1 MQVRLIPVVFLILAA
16 CSQKSAVVKA
26 PERPEWLIQ
35 KPTDTRYYYGIGHGL
50 KDGKTNHIASAKSSA
65 LEDLIGEIRVN
76 VSAAS
81 ALTVL
86 DAGKEFSEKYEQ
98 IIRTTVTDE
107 IEEYEL
113 TGSWEDEK
121 NYWTLYRLSKTKYRE
136 IKERK
141 KQAAAAISL
150 DFFEKAVKA
159 ESEAN
164 LAAGIGFYLK
174 ALAAIEKYL
183 DEPVSVTTG
192 GNSILLT
199 TTILTNL
206 QLLLNRITLQHNP
219 VIAEIARRPAANNV
233 PLAFSVTDKI
243 SGKPVADI
251 PLTSSFTKGG
261 GEMQEKY
268 TSAAEGNQKLSLSR
282 ITSADPE
289 QIITTRVDLES
300 FAGTSPSEI
309 TRLILSRQII
319 PSATVT
325 LKIKKIM
332 IFLSGSEKILGNPK
346 TGNRLSKFISNYMNL
361 QGFGFTENSEAADLI
376 MEVTSDTEKGG
387 LSGSIHITYLNG
399 SIRVSE
405 SARKGSKEIYRINLD
420 RVKGYSLDF
429 ERSSQDACTKA
440 IDLLEKEKLP
450 QMLSVIL
457 Q

>member
-1 MQVRLIPVVFLILAA
+1 MQFRLLSAVLLILTS
-16 CSQKSAVVKA
+16 CSQKSVVEQT
-26 PERPEWLIQ
+26 PERPGWLIQ
-35 KPTDTRYYYGIGHGL
+35 KPSDSRYYFGIGHGL
-50 KDGKTNHIASAKSSA
+50 KDGKTNHIAAAKSSA
-65 LEDLIGEIRVN
+65 LEDLIGEISIN
-76 VSAAS
+76 ISASS

-121 NYWTLYRLSKTKYRE
+121 NYWILYRLSKSKYRE

-141 KQAAAAISL
+141 KQAAAALSL

-164 LAAGIGFYLK
+164 LASGIGFYLK

-183 DEPVSVTTG
+183 DEPVEVKTG
-192 GNSILLT
+192 GNSIILT
-199 TTILTNL
+199 TNIFTNL
-206 QLLLNRITLQHNP
+206 QLLLNRIKVDHNP
-219 VIAEIARRPAANNV
+219 VNAEVERRPASNTT
-233 PLAFSVTDKI
+233 PLIFSVTDKI

-251 PLTSSFTKGG
+251 PLTSRFTKGG

-268 TSAAEGNQKLSLSR
+268 ISSATGSQTLLISR
-282 ITSADPE
+282 ISSPDPE

-300 FAGTSPSEI
+300 LTGTSPSEI
-309 TRLILSRQII
+309 MRLILSKQII
-319 PSATVT
+319 PSASVT
-325 LKIKKIM
+325 LKIKKIL
-332 IFLSGSEKILGNPK
+332 IYLSGSEKILGNPK
-346 TGNRLSKFISNYMNL
+346 SGNRLSKFISNYMNI
-361 QGFGFTENSEAADLI
+361 QGFGFTENPEAADLI
-376 MEVTSDTEKGG
+376 MEVSSDTEKGG

-399 SIRVSE
+399 FIRISE
-405 SARKGSKEIYRINLD
+405 PVGKGNKEIYRINLD
-420 RVKGYSLDF
+420 RIKGYSLDF
-429 ERSSQDACTKA
+429 ERSSQDACSKA
-440 IDLLEKEKLP
+440 IDLLEKEKLS